1 MRLQRKVP
9 TYWNVKAQHDKT
21 SKVERGSAGTA
32 GPRRGHAEVGSGCE
46 AVWEE
51 AAQAWPRPR
60 GSGTD
65 IRWAVWGSQRLPWPS
80 AQPKASSEAE
90 PWAVKSASVNSGSN
104 SNSRALSASAQG
116 RGHGIPWVGFRGAF
130 FLYSTSLHLGPR
142 SHPSSQSE
150 PTTRSPK
157 PWKHMVTGPCFR
169 SWLCQGWAL
178 YQ

>member
-9 TYWNVKAQHDKT
+9 TYWNVKAQHVKT
-21 SKVERGSAGTA
+21 NKVEGGSVGTA

-60 GSGTD
+60 GLGTD
-65 IRWAVWGSQRLPWPS
+65 IRWAVWGCQRLPWPS
-80 AQPKASSEAE
+80 AQLKASSEAE
-90 PWAVKSASVNSGSN
+90 PWAVKSASVNSGCN
-104 SNSRALSASAQG
+104 SNSRALSASA
-116 RGHGIPWVGFRGAF
+116 RGEVMESLGWALGGAF

-157 PWKHMVTGPCFR
+157 AWKQMVTGPCFR